1 MTAYNEGFSDYGLR
15 VIIARLLAY
24 LEDLE
29 GNEEHLDEIIL
40 VRQTLQDLYDR
51 CSYD

>member
-1 MTAYNEGFSDYGLR
+1 MTAYNEGFNDHGLR
-15 VIIARLLAY
+15 VIIGRLLAY

-29 GNEEHLDEIIL
+29 GTEEHLEEIAI

-51 CSYD
+51 CTYD